1 MARND
6 TDAASL
12 DDEQRDFLRRCT
24 ERPEAVDPDELFAL
38 LDSEGDERT
47 LGARALRNYTRA
59 APGRMVD
66 HGDRLVSYLDDEREA
81 VRQSAIASIHRLVD
95 GNHDAF
101 VEPPIRPLID
111 RLGRED
117 QQTSKT
123 IAETLA
129 ALLEEDDPAV
139 TEAVDTT
146 VDLFEGNQFEAG
158 SGIQALVVL
167 GRSFPEPVM
176 DRLGDRLRDDD
187 PDVRKYSVRALAALA
202 ADHPQFIVDATP
214 TLLSVLSDDDDYT
227 REHALSALVHAAKT
241 DPSSLEGSVP
251 VLVSLVDADHDRVRR
266 GAVRILAELGRA
278 DADVSDAITALRG
291 RLNDSDKITRRDAVY
306 ALGIIRA
313 EGALDELRT
322 LTEHQDLELQAVAAS
337 AVERITEGE
346 SDPPM
351 AGLDPGEIF
360 LARQ

>member
-1 MARND
+1 MVRND

-101 VEPPIRPLID
+101 AEPPIRPLID

-123 IAETLA
+123 VAETLA
-129 ALLEEDDPAV
+129 ALLETGDAAV
-139 TEAVDTT
+139 IEAVDTT
-146 VDLFEGNQFEAG
+146 VDLFEGDQFEAG

-202 ADHPQFIVDATP
+202 TDYPQFVVDATP
-214 TLLSVLSDDDDYT
+214 TLLDVLSDEDDYT
-227 REHALSALVHAAKT
+227 REHTLSALLQAAKA
-241 DPSSLEGSVP
+241 DPASMDGAVP
-251 VLVSLVDADHDRVRR
+251 ALVSLVDADHDRVRR

-278 DADVSDAITALRG
+278 DVDVSEAVTALRD
-291 RLNDSDKITRRDAVY
+291 RLDDSDKIARRDAVY
-306 ALGIIRA
+306 ALGILRA
-313 EGALDELRT
+313 EEALVDIQELT
-322 LTEHQDLELQAVAAS
+322 DHQDLELQAVAAS

-351 AGLDPGEIF
+351 AELDPGEIF